1 MCYFLFCFGG
11 GVNFRRQK
19 DSIEDVLKMIMDG
32 NSSDT
37 EQVEEYYNDDVEDED
52 WTVQCA
58 EGNF

>member
-1 MCYFLFCFGG
+1 
-11 GVNFRRQK
+11 
-19 DSIEDVLKMIMDG
+19 MIMDG